1 MLKETLIFAA
11 GAAAGGAIA
20 YMAVN
25 NKFQKRYEEDY
36 ANWNANRAQTE
47 HEPQNDIQLV
57 EDPFRKEEPLVD
69 EKTFGEFAHEYGGDS
84 IIPTENPWPMKI
96 FQAEAASNLPD
107 DILPEE
113 HPAEGPAEKPMF
125 ISESEFSEKKMWY
138 DKIELYYYGVDGI
151 LCDDCEEICTSDV
164 YDLLGPEAIA
174 EARDTHEN
182 VYIRNEKAAQDYMI
196 IYCNSSYAD
205 THDLL

>member
-11 GAAAGGAIA
+11 GAAAGGAVA
-20 YMAVN
+20 YMVVN

-36 ANWNANRAQTE
+36 ANWNANHAKKE
-47 HEPQNDIQLV
+47 HELPNDIQLV
-57 EDPFRKEEPLVD
+57 ENPFQKVNPLVD
-69 EKTFGEFAHEYGGDS
+69 EKAFKEFTREYGGDS
-84 IIPTENPWPMKI
+84 IIPTENPFP
-96 FQAEAASNLPD
+96 AEAASNLPD

-113 HPAEGPAEKPMF
+113 HPTEGPAEKPMF
-125 ISESEFSEKKMWY
+125 ISEAEFSEKKMWY
-138 DKIELYYYGVDGI
+138 DKIELYYYGVDGV
-151 LCDDCEEICTSDV
+151 LCDDCEEICDSDM

-205 THDLL
+205 THDTL